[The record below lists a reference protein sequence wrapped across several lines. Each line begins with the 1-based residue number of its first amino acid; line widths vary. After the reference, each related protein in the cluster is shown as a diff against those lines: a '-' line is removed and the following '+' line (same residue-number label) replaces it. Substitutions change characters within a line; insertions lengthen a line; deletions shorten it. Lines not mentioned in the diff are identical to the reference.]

1 MHGACVAKFLKES
14 IPEVEIEAIG
24 GENLKNTGVKLFC
37 DHSKM
42 SGFGFSLKMAVDHL
56 KLESK
61 LVKYLLEDYK
71 PDLVLLIDYG
81 TFNLRVAKRLKGSG
95 IKVFDYMAEAD
106 GISDY
111 WDIAKSRMDSI
122 SDYADGYKKLLSSGI
137 LTSTVINFL
146 DGLSEADKAEHIQNV
161 LSSSS
166 GKTNS
171 GSGILTEKAGTSWL
185 WIIAAVG
192 VGGYFLYKSGKK
204 RKK

>member
-1 MHGACVAKFLKES
+1 
-14 IPEVEIEAIG
+14 
-24 GENLKNTGVKLFC
+24 
-37 DHSKM
+37 
-42 SGFGFSLKMAVDHL
+42 
-56 KLESK
+56 
-61 LVKYLLEDYK
+61 
-71 PDLVLLIDYG
+71 
-81 TFNLRVAKRLKGSG
+81 
-95 IKVFDYMAEAD
+95 
-106 GISDY
+106 
-111 WDIAKSRMDSI
+111 MDSI

-171 GSGILTEKAGTSWL
+171 GSGILTEKAGASWL
-185 WIIAAVG
+185 WIIAAIG